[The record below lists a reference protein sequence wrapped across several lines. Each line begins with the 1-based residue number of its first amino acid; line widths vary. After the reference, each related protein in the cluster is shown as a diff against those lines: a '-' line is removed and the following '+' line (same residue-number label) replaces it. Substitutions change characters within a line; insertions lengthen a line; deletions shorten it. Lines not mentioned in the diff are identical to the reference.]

1 MKIWHPMT
9 LRHLVLGGLLS
20 RSQEEEEGVCA
31 HMRDRERECGG
42 VHICVCVCEREW
54 GSVLI

>member
-1 MKIWHPMT
+1 MKIRHPVT
-9 LRHLVLGGLLS
+9 PSHSVLGGILP

-31 HMRDRERECGG
+31 HMRDKRECEG
-42 VHICVCVCEREW
+42 VHMCLCVCVREW